1 MGQPYA
7 IFAKI
12 YPNLSMMSL
21 NLDGTQTG
29 NDAHKTAI
37 SKFASLGKTRQKQT
51 PTWRCGVTRIT
62 RITRMAKDALQPT
75 KQERKVGG

>member
-7 IFAKI
+7 IVAKI
-12 YPNLSMMSL
+12 YPNLSMMSW

-37 SKFASLGKTRQKQT
+37 SQFASLSKTRQKQT
-51 PTWRCGVTRIT
+51 PTWRCGVT